1 MIVNISQFRFFKC
14 EKSVIKHK
22 VACLINKL
30 IDLQGFINAFEHHC
44 TNFYETATFLGV
56 TEQFLADTIKAY
68 MHKYGCYIKYKNY
81 VIEFGFNSAKVIK
94 QYN

>member
-30 IDLQGFINAFEHHC
+30 IDLQENKRLIKRTDEYVEYIYPIFEYPEEI
-44 TNFYETATFLGV
+44 T
-56 TEQFLADTIKAY
+56 K
-68 MHKYGCYIKYKNY
+68 KYHNKNKM
-81 VIEFGFNSAKVIK
+81 NS
-94 QYN
+94 